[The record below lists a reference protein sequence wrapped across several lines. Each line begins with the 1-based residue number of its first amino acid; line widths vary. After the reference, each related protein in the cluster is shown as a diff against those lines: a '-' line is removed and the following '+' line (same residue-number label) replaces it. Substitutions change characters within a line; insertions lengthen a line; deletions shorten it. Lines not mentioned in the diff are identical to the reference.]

1 MIGGFDSHG
10 WRMRVAAARGTGRS
24 GVTLAGGKVLNVFTG
39 ELEEKAVS
47 IADGRITAVGGAG
60 GTAEIIDCRGKII
73 APAFIDPHIHTESSL
88 LWMPEFARAVIPHGT
103 CAIVTD
109 PHEIANVA
117 GLPGLEAM
125 RAAATGLPIHI
136 RFTAPSCVPASAYE
150 SPGAKFA
157 ADQIAEMLSWPETVG
172 LGELMNVAGAVS
184 GDRVIGEKLRAA
196 WGRRKDGHAPGV
208 KSLRLQAYLQSGV
221 TSDHESTELDE
232 AREKLAHGL
241 FIMIRQGTTERNLDA
256 LLPLVNDWTWP
267 RCAFCSDDRDCFT
280 LQHNGHVDAIVRDAI
295 AGGMDPFRAYRL
307 ATFNP
312 ADYWR
317 LDGIGAV
324 APGYE
329 ANLNILTDFESVEIE
344 SVLFQGQTVAYRG
357 EMVVDLPVNQPPDF
371 LLDTMR
377 VAPLDTTS
385 FRLDPRKAEQ
395 AIVVYDGQIVTGV
408 QKVTPIVVDDYA
420 VTDIESD
427 FLKVACIERHNAT
440 GRVGVGYVRGFG
452 LQRGAIA
459 SSIAHDAHN
468 IVVVGVSDEDMLSAV
483 ERVIAMKGGLATAAD
498 GQVMAELPLPIA
510 GIIAD
515 QSLATVSE
523 RLEHVEQSANDL
535 GCRLTSPFGL
545 LAFMA
550 LSVIPKGRVTDK
562 GFVVVA

>member
-1 MIGGFDSHG
+1 MSGDFDSHG

-24 GVTLAGGKVLNVFTG
+24 GLTLAGGMVLNVFTG
-39 ELEEKAVS
+39 QLEEKSVS

-60 GTAEIIDCRGKII
+60 GTAEIVDCRGKII
-73 APAFIDPHIHTESSL
+73 APAFVDPHIHTESSL

-117 GLPGLEAM
+117 GLPGLDAM
-125 RAAATGLPIHI
+125 RAAAVGLPIHI

-150 SPGAKFA
+150 SPGAKFGA
-157 ADQIAEMLSWPETVG
+157 EQISEMLAWPETVG

-184 GDRVIGEKLRAA
+184 GDRIIGEKLHAA
-196 WGRRKDGHAPGV
+196 SGRRKDGHAPGV
-208 KSLRLQAYLQSGV
+208 GSLRLQAYLQSGV
-221 TSDHESTELDE
+221 TSDHESTELAE
-232 AREKLAHGL
+232 ARAKLELGL
-241 FIMIRQGTTERNLDA
+241 FIMIRQGTTERNLEA
-256 LLPLVNDWTWP
+256 LLPLVDDWTWP

-280 LQHNGHVDAIVRDAI
+280 LQHDGHVDAIVRDAI

-329 ANLNILTDFESVEIE
+329 ANLNILTDFEKVEIE
-344 SVLFQGQTVAYRG
+344 SVLFQGQTVASRG
-357 EMVVDLPVNQPPDF
+357 EMVVDLPENRPPDF
-371 LLDTMR
+371 LLNTMH
-377 VAPLDTTS
+377 VAPLSTAS
-385 FRLDPRKAEQ
+385 FRLEPAHAKK

-408 QKVTPIVVDDYA
+408 QNVDPVVVDGQA
-420 VTDIESD
+420 VTDVESD

-468 IVVVGVSDEDMLSAV
+468 IVVVGVSDEDMLAAV
-483 ERVIAMKGGLATAAD
+483 EHVISMKGGLATVAGGTVIAD
-498 GQVMAELPLPIA
+498 LPLPIG
-510 GIIAD
+510 GIISD
-515 QSLATVSE
+515 QTLAAVSE

-562 GFVVVA
+562 GFVPVA